1 MKKVIF
7 TLFSA
12 TVMYFGAQ
20 AQYCGNSGTSV
31 CSPSGTMTKPGLSPA
46 SDSLPSVIN
55 GLDANTTIQF
65 KNFDTITFSGQV
77 VTIQSLKIDTIS
89 NLPAGSCWATNK
101 SNNTFQNQEDGCIK
115 VSGVVCSDPGQYKLY
130 IVVTANIG
138 IPITT
143 NADAANLKYFVRVK
157 NQGDA
162 DVVVDST
169 QTSANPFIK
178 PAGYSATA
186 VCSTAIKEISGLN
199 SLNVVPNPFTN
210 NAVVSFYSTKGG
222 VMTERITNMIGAEV
236 YSNTIEVKVGEN
248 SSVISRNNLPAGVYF
263 YALSD
268 GRSNTVKRIVIS
280 E

>member
-20 AQYCGNSGTSV
+20 AQYCGGSGPSV
-31 CSPSGTMTKPGLSPA
+31 CSPSGTMTKPGLSPV
-46 SDSLPSVIN
+46 SDSLPPVVN
-55 GLDANTTIQF
+55 GFDANTVIQF

-77 VTIQSLKIDTIS
+77 VTIQSLRVDTIN
-89 NLPAGSCWATNK
+89 NLPAGTCWATNK
-101 SNNTFQNQEDGCIK
+101 TNNTFANQEDGCIK
-115 VSGVVCSDPGQYKLY
+115 VSGTVCSDPGQYKLY

-162 DVVVDST
+162 DVAIDST
-169 QTSANPFIK
+169 QSSSNPFIK
-178 PAGYSATA
+178 PAGYAQTQNCN
-186 VCSTAIKEISGLN
+186 VGIKEVSGLN
-199 SLNVVPNPFTN
+199 SLTVVPNPFTN
-210 NAVVSFYSTKGG
+210 NAVVSFYSTKSG
-222 VMTERITNMIGAEV
+222 VMTERITNMIGSEV
-236 YSNTIEVKVGEN
+236 YSNSIEVKVGEN
-248 SSVISRNNLPAGVYF
+248 TSVINRNNLPAGVYF

-268 GRSNTVKRIVIS
+268 GRNNTVKRIVIS